1 MRGKGPQ
8 MLENPSAG
16 KFEPPPG
23 SQPVDPRSVKP
34 SGGRL
39 LSLGG
44 LAVAFLWKSH
54 LLLRIPFFFYRR
66 TSGYATLG
74 MAALALASYFASRR
88 GTDKPAGGDTYS
100 PPPNITR

>member
-1 MRGKGPQ
+1 

-34 SGGRL
+34 GTGGL
-39 LSLGG
+39 LSGGG
-44 LAVAFLWKSH
+44 LALAFLWKSH
-54 LLLRIPFFFYRR
+54 LLFRIPFFFYRR

-74 MAALALASYFASRR
+74 MAALALLSYVASRR
-88 GTDKPAGGDTYS
+88 GTAKRTDGDPYT
-100 PPPNITR
+100 PPLNITK